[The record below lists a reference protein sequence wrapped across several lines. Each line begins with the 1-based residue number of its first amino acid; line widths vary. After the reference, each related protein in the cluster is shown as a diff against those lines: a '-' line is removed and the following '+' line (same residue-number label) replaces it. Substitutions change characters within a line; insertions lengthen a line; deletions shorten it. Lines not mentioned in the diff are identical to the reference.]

1 MEASS
6 AARSDGFIMVSM
18 FYLPVS
24 RASFSEYAEHFA
36 CVCRLSL
43 AHKPRKKRMRDL
55 SSAISVSKD
64 GVESLL
70 REASPL
76 LRSSLSAAQRVD

>member
-6 AARSDGFIMVSM
+6 AARSDRFIMVSM

-64 GVESLL
+64 GVE
-70 REASPL
+70 EASPL